1 MTNVDLTNCD
11 REPIH
16 IPGRIQNHGFLLATD
31 DEFIIRFCSE
41 NVQGYL
47 GIDSAALL
55 GKSISEAEAFI
66 KKTKTQPGYLQ
77 QLLVLGAAEQP
88 FRTVSTPVTI
98 CDEPFMLIVNSAE
111 NYYLLEFEPDRAD
124 LDADLQNHVGRSLSE
139 MLSDRQL
146 SLLLNNAAQQMRQVI
161 GYDRVMVYK
170 FHEDGHG
177 EVVAESRSEELE
189 SWLGLHYPAS
199 DIPKQARELY
209 KLNLVRL
216 IADVQS
222 TPSDLLTYAD
232 DAGPATLNLTNSTLR
247 AVSPI
252 HIQYLKNMKVASS
265 FSVSILD
272 QQNLWG
278 LVACHHY
285 SPRFINFRQR
295 ESAKLIG
302 QVLSSAISFRH
313 QEEIQ
318 QKQARMR
325 TSIEGITRQLLRN
338 VSVADALF
346 KDGEMQRTIESTG
359 AVLYFENEL
368 YTSGKVPKNKFINDL
383 IDWLAEKTDNVYYTN
398 NLPSEFPGA
407 AKIMDLAAGLL
418 AVRLSVELKE
428 FLIWFRP
435 EVLAT
440 VKWAGNPEKPVSID
454 DSGLTHISPR
464 HSFEV
469 WSEEIKDKSADWTS
483 EEIETAG
490 LLRDE
495 INYAISRRATELRQL
510 NEKLRDAYA
519 ELDTFSYTISHDL
532 KNPLTTIKSYS
543 QLIGRNA
550 DTDKKV
556 KDMAGRIEAGAQRMQ
571 QMIEEVLH
579 YSRVTQE
586 KLNTRIINMDRMLN
600 DLRQDL
606 LITANNPELEI
617 EIAQTPVIIGDETM
631 ILQVFSNLITNAVKY
646 SSKTS
651 NPVVRINGEIL
662 TDNRVEYS
670 ISDNGIGIDAAD
682 QERIFDLFSRAK
694 NVDDFDGTGV
704 GLAIVKRII
713 EKHEGRIWV
722 DSSPDKGSTFFVL
735 FKRDGLN

>member
-31 DEFIIRFCSE
+31 DEFIIRFCSG
-41 NVQGYL
+41 NVQEFI
-47 GIDSAALL
+47 GIDPASLL
-55 GKSISEAEAFI
+55 GKHISEAEAFI
-66 KKTKTQPGYLQ
+66 KKPKTQAGYLH
-77 QLLVLGAAEQP
+77 QLILLGSVEQP
-88 FRTVSTPVTI
+88 FRTMTTAVTI
-98 CDEPFMLIVNSAE
+98 GDEAYMLIVNSADGH
-111 NYYLLEFEPDRAD
+111 YLLEFEPERAD

-139 MLSDRQL
+139 MLGDRQL
-146 SLLLNNAAQQMRQVI
+146 NLLLNNAANQIKQVI
-161 GYDRVMVYK
+161 GYDRVMIYM

-177 EVVAESRSEELE
+177 EVVAESRNEELP

-222 TPSDLLTYAD
+222 TPSDLLTFNED
-232 DAGPATLNLTNSTLR
+232 TATSLNLTNSTLR

-278 LVACHHY
+278 LIACHHY

-318 QKQARMR
+318 QKQAQMR
-325 TSIEGITRQLLRN
+325 NSIEGITRQLLRN
-338 VSVADALF
+338 TPVPETLF
-346 KDGEMQRTIESTG
+346 KNDEMQQAVSSTG

-368 YTSGKVPKNKFINDL
+368 NTSGIVPDAGFIDDL
-383 IDWLAEKTDNVYYTN
+383 IDWLAENTSDIYHTTN
-398 NLPSEFPGA
+398 LQTAFPNA
-407 AKIMDLAAGLL
+407 AKITGIACGLL
-418 AVRLSVELKE
+418 AVRLSADLKE

-440 VKWAGNPEKPVSID
+440 VKWAGNPEKPAEID
-454 DSGLTHISPR
+454 ETGFTHISPR

-469 WSEEIKDKSADWTS
+469 WAQDIRNHSVAWAN
-483 EEIETAG
+483 EEIETAVM
-490 LLRDE
+490 LRDE

-519 ELDTFSYTISHDL
+519 ELDAFSYTISHDL

-550 DTDKKV
+550 DTDKRV

-586 KLNTRIINMDRMLN
+586 KLNSRVINMPRLLEDIRH
-600 DLRQDL
+600 DL
-606 LITANNPELEI
+606 LVATDNPDLEI
-617 EIAQTPVIIGDETM
+617 EIGQTPALLGDETM
-631 ILQVFSNLITNAVKY
+631 VLQVFSNLIGNAVKY
-646 SSKTS
+646 SGKSEKPLVKIS
-651 NPVVRINGEIL
+651 GQIL
-662 TDNRVEYS
+662 KDNYVEYS
-670 ISDNGIGIDAAD
+670 ISDNGIGIDSHD

-704 GLAIVKRII
+704 GLAIVKRIM
-713 EKHEGRIWV
+713 EKHQGRIWV
-722 DSSPDKGSTFFVL
+722 DSVPGKGSTFFIL
-735 FKRDGLN
+735 FKRDNLN